1 MGGTKRH
8 RQEMEMEMKT
18 EMNTDTLANILTMA
32 LEAKQLELKKKEKGI
47 QALRKE
53 LEERN
58 QSIFMRTEVDEI
70 LDRSYARLYKLVVEC
85 QEI

>member
-8 RQEMEMEMKT
+8 RQEMEM

-32 LEAKQLELKKKEKGI
+32 LEATALELKKKEI
-47 QALRKE
+47 EIEALRKE
-53 LEERN
+53 LEDRN
-58 QSIFMRTEVDEI
+58 DSIFMRTEVDEI

>member
-8 RQEMEMEMKT
+8 RQEMEM

-32 LEAKQLELKKKEKGI
+32 LEAKQLELKKKEKEI

-70 LDRSYARLYKLVVEC
+70 LDRSYARLYKLVVEH